1 MTDPHT
7 QEQTQTHNPEQE
19 PGQAQGWEQ
28 EPVGLAG
35 AAPGTTATSVLH
47 GTGPGLVVV
56 DAVRQL
62 SHVMDALISGC
73 GLPVRFCLWPVVCGH
88 G

>member
-1 MTDPHT
+1 MPDPHT
-7 QEQTQTHNPEQE
+7 HKPEQTQTRNQ
-19 PGQAQGWEQ
+19 QQ
-28 EPVGLAG
+28 EPVGLAAAHLG
-35 AAPGTTATSVLH
+35 AATTSVMH
-47 GTGPGLVVV
+47 GTGPGLVAV
-56 DAVRQL
+56 DAVCQL

>member
-7 QEQTQTHNPEQE
+7 QEQTQNPEQE

-35 AAPGTTATSVLH
+35 AAPGTTATSVIY
-47 GTGPGLVVV
+47 GTGPGLVAT
-56 DAVRQL
+56 DGFHPTPTDDRHHEPCSRPSSSA
-62 SHVMDALISGC
+62 S
-73 GLPVRFCLWPVVCGH
+73 
-88 G
+88 

>member
-7 QEQTQTHNPEQE
+7 QEQTQNPQ
-19 PGQAQGWEQ
+19 Q
-28 EPVGLAG
+28 EPVRAA
-35 AAPGTTATSVLH
+35 AAPKTTATSVIH